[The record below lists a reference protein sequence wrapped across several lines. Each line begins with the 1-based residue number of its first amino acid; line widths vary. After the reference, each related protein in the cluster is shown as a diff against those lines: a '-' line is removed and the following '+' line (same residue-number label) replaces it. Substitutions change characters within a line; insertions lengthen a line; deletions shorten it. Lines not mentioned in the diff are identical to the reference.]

1 MKKAPFLALLTALFA
16 ILACGLPSPAPEAT
30 APPLPATPAF
40 LPTQSVPLPA
50 PTATS
55 APAAANLAGTWKGP
69 DPDDGS
75 AMLLTLVQTGSAL
88 EGRYSD
94 SYSPNVAPP
103 GYEGTVTGSVLSSTT
118 GTVTMN
124 LGRHD
129 GVNLVVLANLALS
142 DQDSTLTATIAS
154 PGGVGLWVFKRQ

>member
-1 MKKAPFLALLTALFA
+1 MNYRSPVALFA
-16 ILACGLPSPAPEAT
+16 VLFSLLACGLPSPAPEAT

-40 LPTQSVPLPA
+40 VPTQAVPSPAPA
-50 PTATS
+50 PTS
-55 APAAANLAGTWKGP
+55 SPAAANLAGTWKGP

-103 GYEGTVTGSVLSSTT
+103 GYEGPVTGSALSSTT
-118 GTVTMN
+118 GTVTLN
-124 LGRHD
+124 LHRHD
-129 GVNLVVLANLALS
+129 GVNLVVQANLALS
-142 DQDSTLTATIAS
+142 DQDNTLTATVTYPA
-154 PGGVGLWVFKRQ
+154 GVGLWVFKRQ